1 MNAMHYP
8 DISPRGACAVQPNRT
23 DALSNCFA
31 TSYTGIIAFMAV
43 ATEGSF
49 ARAGERLGIG
59 RSAVS
64 RSVQKLEEQLSTRL
78 FLRTTRTTS
87 LTREGERF
95 FENCN
100 LGVTHIMGAMN
111 DMLDLRQGPP
121 RGMLRVNAPMGFGRK
136 VVAPLL
142 LQFSEIYPDIA
153 VELVLDDR
161 PADFA
166 GDQVDVAFRD
176 GYIEDSSI
184 IAKQLIPMQMVLC
197 ASRAYAERR
206 GLPDSLE
213 ALAQHDC
220 INRRFSGG
228 RVAEWEFRVDGQ
240 PRKHVPTARL
250 TYNDADL
257 VLDAVRDGRGIAQLP
272 LHQVADDLA
281 RGTLVTL
288 LDRHAPG
295 DRGHYICYLCRQH
308 LPARIRVF
316 IDFMTE
322 EIRAAESA
330 SAMSAASAASAVTAT
345 ARANTRVA
353 GHIAPR
359 HAEPMA
365 A

>member
-1 MNAMHYP
+1 MNHP
-8 DISPRGACAVQPNRT
+8 DITPRGLCNVQAGRA

-31 TSYTGIIAFMAV
+31 TSYAGIIAFMAV

-100 LGVTHIMGAMN
+100 LGVTHIVGAMN

-121 RGMLRVNAPMGFGRK
+121 RGMLRVSAPMGFGRK

-142 LQFSEIYPDIA
+142 LKFSEIYPDIA
-153 VELVLDDR
+153 VELLLDDR
-161 PADFA
+161 PADFV
-166 GDQVDVAFRD
+166 GDQIDVAFRD

-184 IAKQLIPMQMVLC
+184 IARQLFPMQMVLC
-197 ASRAYAERR
+197 ASRDYAERR
-206 GLPDSLE
+206 GLPESIDD
-213 ALAQHDC
+213 LAAHDC

-228 RVAEWEFRVDGQ
+228 RVAEWEFRVEGQ
-240 PRKHVPTARL
+240 ARKHVPLARL

-257 VLDAVRDGRGIAQLP
+257 VLDAVREGRGIAQLP
-272 LHQVADDLA
+272 AHQVAEDIA
-281 RGTLVTL
+281 RGTLVPVL
-288 LDRHAPG
+288 GHYAPG

-308 LPARIRVF
+308 LPSRIRVF

-322 EIRAAESA
+322 QMRAVG
-330 SAMSAASAASAVTAT
+330 ASAAETCGT
-345 ARANTRVA
+345 TRRA
-353 GHIAPR
+353 APR
-359 HAEPMA
+359 EPERIA